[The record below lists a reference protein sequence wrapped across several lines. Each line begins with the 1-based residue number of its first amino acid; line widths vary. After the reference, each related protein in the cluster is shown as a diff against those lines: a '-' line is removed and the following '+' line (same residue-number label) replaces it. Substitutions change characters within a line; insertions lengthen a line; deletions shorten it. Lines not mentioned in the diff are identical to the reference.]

1 VRFEVN
7 EQDLSLTFALDQEPA
22 GLDLTRAGLGSRILD
37 AAVEGM
43 LAAHA
48 RRQSPDGRPWPPL
61 AASTAR
67 QKGHADPGVRTG
79 AMLDPLL
86 WVAGRHT
93 VGPRRATWQH
103 PAAAT
108 GGREKGKILGFHR
121 GDPRRRQPPRPLLGW
136 TAQARAEAEE
146 LIRAALEAL

>member
-1 VRFEVN
+1 ML
-7 EQDLSLTFALDQEPA
+7 QLSLTLDREPQA
-22 GLDLTRAGLGSRILD
+22 LDLTRDSLGSRILE

-43 LAAHA
+43 IQAHA
-48 RRQSPDGRPWPPL
+48 RQQAPDGRPWVAL
-61 AASTAR
+61 APSTVR
-67 QKGHADPGVRTG
+67 QKGHDQIGVRTG

-86 WVAGRHT
+86 WLAGKHT
-93 VGPRRATWQH
+93 VAPRRATWQH

-136 TAQARAEAEE
+136 TARARDVAAA
-146 LIRAALEAL
+146 LIQEALEALPRATRG